1 MRLWGIIALL
11 IAALSLAACQAPKAV
26 HQDVAK
32 PVSFLGPEVAAKLK
46 RGGPDQAAWTYI
58 NKKAKWASYHKMML
72 DPVTFWRKP
81 VAENQDISPKE
92 RQALANYFFNVIHK
106 AMSQYLTMVPIPGPD
121 TLRVQ
126 VAITNAEP
134 SVVILDVVSSVV
146 PQAVAISTVKD
157 ALTGAPAFVGQ
168 AAIACKVADAKTGE
182 LLAAWVAKRVGGK
195 RLDHAQMSSW
205 GDVEQ
210 AMRFWA
216 YSAAYRLCKLQK
228 RPGCKP
234 PQNQGQRRDRPRGP
248 RLCTNG
254 LE

>member
-1 MRLWGIIALL
+1 MRLWGMIALL
-11 IAALSLAACQAPKAV
+11 IAALGLAACQAPKAV
-26 HQDVAK
+26 REDVAK
-32 PVSFLGPEVAAKLK
+32 PISFLGPEVAAKLK

-58 NKKAKWASYHKMML
+58 NKKAKWASYDKMML

-81 VAENQDISPKE
+81 GNENQDISQE
-92 RQALANYFFNVIHK
+92 DRQALANYFFNVIHQ
-106 AMSQYLTMVPIPGPD
+106 ALSRDLTMVVMPGPG
-121 TLRVQ
+121 TMRAQ

-134 SVVILDVVSSVV
+134 SVVALDVISSVV
-146 PQAVAISTVKD
+146 PQAVALSTVKD

-168 AAIACKVADAKTGE
+168 AAIACKVADAQTGE

-195 RLDHAQMSSW
+195 QLDQAQMSSW

-234 PQNQGQRRDRPRGP
+234 PQN
-248 RLCTNG
+248 
-254 LE
+254 